1 MPSSEELEVLRQ
13 RHKEYYEDRQAILE
27 MSDSDIEESMCRI
40 IAAHDRYPSLLPSY
54 KKYPPQI
61 L

>member
-40 IAAHDRYPSLLPSY
+40 IAAHDRYTSRLPSY
-54 KKYPPQI
+54 K
-61 L
+61 